1 MTYYR
6 YLYSKIKASSSQFL
20 EMELSD
26 EEARALENYPIFGF
40 FSKVNSNTYKINA
53 EAIRQKYC

>member
-6 YLYSKIKASSSQFL
+6 YLYAKIKTSSSEFL

-26 EEARALENYPIFGF
+26 EEAQTLENYPIFGF
-40 FSKVNSNTYKINA
+40 FSKITSNTYKINA